1 MTGYKNKRLWA
12 LIVFCFSGIAAI
24 MMMNNRIQRG
34 IQTMMETSRHASSIG
49 IPSPVVSAG
58 LERQGGPFLRHRR
71 RGQKVVRKDRLSPG
85 REYVESVFYLDGR
98 EIGRQNI
105 ADDKVVESSGEIPD
119 GKVDFVN
126 EFKKTYGVEYYAQGK
141 KDGHSKTYFADGRLN
156 AEAYYRRGELL
167 RKTEYYNDGGIRLEV
182 NYEDARKDTD
192 AKENGVG
199 KVYYRDG
206 TLKYEWHLTNSENVG
221 FKKSYTQDGELRAV
235 FYFDENGQ
243 MMK

>member
-1 MTGYKNKRLWA
+1 MTEYKNKGWWIF
-12 LIVFCFSGIAAI
+12 IVFCCSGMAVI
-24 MMMNNRIQRG
+24 MMMNSRIQRG
-34 IQTMMETSRHASSIG
+34 IQTMTETPRYASSMSVSSTAVPAG
-49 IPSPVVSAG
+49 IEG
-58 LERQGGPFLRHRR
+58 QGPFLRHRR

-141 KDGHSKTYFADGRLN
+141 KDGPSKTYFADGRLN

-235 FYFDENGQ
+235 VYFDENGQ